1 MWSLNIPPYGIW
13 NLAMSHVSANKKK
26 LVARIRRIRGQVEA
40 LEKSLDADPDCMAV
54 LTQIAAVR
62 GAAQGLMMEVLDG
75 HLQEHLA
82 EEPDRKKR
90 EEEIAGISAMLRSYF
105 K

>member
-1 MWSLNIPPYGIW
+1 
-13 NLAMSHVSANKKK
+13 
-26 LVARIRRIRGQVEA
+26 
-40 LEKSLDADPDCMAV
+40 MAV

-82 EEPDRKKR
+82 DEPDRKKR